1 LATLFEKISPQPLAD
16 RMRPEE
22 LSDIFGQDH
31 LLGNKGPIRHMIDTK
46 NFSSTIFWGPP
57 GSGKTTIANLLAKL
71 TDYHVENL
79 SAVSSGVAD
88 LKNIFQTAQKRH
100 ESGVGTLLFVDEIHR
115 FNRSQQDSFL
125 PYVERGT
132 IILFGATTENPSFE
146 INSPLLSRC
155 QVLVLRRLEKKA
167 LEKILNRAEEI
178 LKKKL
183 NLDKEARDSL
193 LDICDGDGRHLL
205 NFIEKLFFISI
216 NEKPI
221 TKKDLSTILQKR
233 SPIYD
238 KSRDSHFNL
247 ISAFHKSLRG
257 SDVNAALYWLARM
270 LVAGEDPNYIIRRLV
285 RFASEDIGLAD
296 PNAVQI
302 SIAAWNAY
310 DRLGSPEGELAIA
323 ECAIY
328 LASSPKSNS
337 VYKAHNSSISFA
349 RVNQSFAP
357 PKHILNAPTSLMKD
371 LDYGKDYI
379 YDHDTKEGFSGQNY
393 FPDGLGREEFY
404 HPGGRGYEIVID
416 KRLRQWGALRGKI
429 KTKKND

>member
-1 LATLFEKISPQPLAD
+1 MTTLFEKISPQPLAD
-16 RMRPEE
+16 RVRPNK

-31 LLGNKGPIRHMIDTK
+31 LLGKQGPIAHMINTK

-71 TDYHVENL
+71 TDYHIESL
-79 SAVSSGVAD
+79 SAVFSGVSD
-88 LKNIFQTAQKRH
+88 LKNIFQKAQKRH
-100 ESGVGTLLFVDEIHR
+100 ESGIGTLLFVDEIHR

-146 INSPLLSRC
+146 INSALLSRC
-155 QVLVLRRLEKKA
+155 QVLVLNRLGKEA
-167 LEKILNRAEEI
+167 LEKILKRAEEV

-183 NLDKEARDSL
+183 NLDEEAHRAL

-205 NFIEKLFFISI
+205 NFIEKLFFVSV

-238 KSRDSHFNL
+238 KSKDSHFNL

-270 LVAGEDPNYIIRRLV
+270 LVAGENPNYIIRRLV

-296 PNAVQI
+296 PNAMQI

-323 ECAIY
+323 ECVVY

-337 VYKAHNSSISFA
+337 VYKAYNASISFA
-349 RVNQSFAP
+349 KINQSFAP

-379 YDHDTKEGFSGQNY
+379 YDHNTKDSFSGQNY
-393 FPDGLGREEFY
+393 FPDGLVREEFY
-404 HPGGRGYEIVID
+404 RPSKRGYEAEIE
-416 KRLRQWGALRGKI
+416 KRLCQWKSLREKI
-429 KTKKND
+429 KAKKND